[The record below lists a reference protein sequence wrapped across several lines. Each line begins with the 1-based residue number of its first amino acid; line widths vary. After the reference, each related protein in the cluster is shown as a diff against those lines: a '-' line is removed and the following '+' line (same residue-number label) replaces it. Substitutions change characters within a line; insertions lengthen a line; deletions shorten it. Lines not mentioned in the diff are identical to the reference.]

1 MKKNKCDN
9 FGQHIS
15 GKNEING
22 DVINGNVINQY
33 YYIDNC
39 GNSEHNDKIEINDY
53 DLAELEQICKE
64 SILNFSL
71 TPWNR
76 SFGLSFKSALNSYCI
91 DPFVTINTNRSD
103 DSVLFSNLNK
113 EDLKKCIIL
122 GDAGSGKTFILKKLF
137 VDTIKTGKKALYICA
152 DDWNNESHL
161 SNYIKNILSSKTK
174 PEKDFLLIID
184 GIDEIFATN
193 HAELQNLITITS
205 QIKCDICLGC
215 RTDFYNNAKC
225 LENIPHKRIFLQ
237 EWKEEQASKYV
248 KKYTEKV
255 GKTDIF
261 IKYEYLLKSQSI
273 NTFYSNPLRLSML
286 LYIIENDTV
295 IENDTAQNIIKNNEY
310 ELYEAFFKLWL
321 KNETTNSNAPCL
333 APDEIYSQWE
343 QIARLMYMGVRS
355 IRILNIR
362 ALISIFKV
370 YPDNENYF
378 CVFDFWHRSFMEF
391 LLAKDAIDS
400 MLTSSMS
407 VIESLKNNNRSD
419 VDFFIKKAFLTK
431 SRYENNKIIKNLIA
445 AYNEVEQILH
455 EKQEIFYVQ
464 NQIVY
469 YLTRMNYKSKEIVE
483 FIKDIYT
490 DQLHPIMQQ
499 GVAYGAANIGLM
511 DIALDFALK
520 MKDPH
525 SIQNSVNRAWTLIFY
540 GDQPDEDPLNY
551 EDIHSA
557 SWKRSKDSRLRRL
570 SGDENKHK
578 AFRMF
583 DLCILH
589 GFYES
594 RNWKDLTASDL
605 EIIENT
611 LTNIPEYTSE
621 VRFFLET
628 KKTELV
634 SLCKEKIIV

>member
-1 MKKNKCDN
+1 MKNTCDN
-9 FGQHIS
+9 YGQYIS
-15 GKNEING
+15 GKNKIDGNVING
-22 DVINGNVINQY
+22 DVINQY
-33 YYIDNC
+33 FYISNC
-39 GNSEHNDKIEINDY
+39 SESKYNDEIEIYDY

-76 SFGLSFKSALNSYCI
+76 SFGLSFKSALNSYYI
-91 DPFVTINTNRSD
+91 DPFVTINTKRSD
-103 DSVLFSNLNK
+103 DFVLFSNLSK
-113 EDLKKCIIL
+113 DDIKKCIIL
-122 GDAGSGKTFILKKLF
+122 GDAGSGKSFLLKKLF
-137 VDTIKTGKKALYICA
+137 VDTIKAGRKALYICA
-152 DDWNNESHL
+152 DDWSNESHL

-193 HAELQNLITITS
+193 HEKLQNLITATS
-205 QIKCDICLGC
+205 QIKCDVWLGC

-225 LENIPHKRIFLQ
+225 LEHIPHKRIFVQ
-237 EWKEEQASKYV
+237 EWKEEQAFEYV
-248 KKYTEKV
+248 KKYAQKA
-255 GKTDIF
+255 GKINIF
-261 IKYEYLLKSQSI
+261 AKYKYLFESQSI

-286 LYIIENDTV
+286 LYIIENDT
-295 IENDTAQNIIKNNEY
+295 DQNIIINNEY
-310 ELYEAFFKLWL
+310 ELYESFFKLWL
-321 KNETTNSNAPCL
+321 KNETQSSNDPCP
-333 APDEIYSQWE
+333 ASDEIYSQWK
-343 QIARLMYMGVRS
+343 QIARWMYTGVRS

-370 YPDNENYF
+370 YPDSENYF
-378 CVFDFWHRSFMEF
+378 CIFDFWHRSFMEF
-391 LLAKDAIDS
+391 LLAKDAIDA
-400 MLTSSMS
+400 MLTSSVS
-407 VIESLKNNNRSD
+407 VIESLKSNNRSD
-419 VDFFIKKAFLTK
+419 VDFYIKKAFLTK
-431 SRYENNKIIKNLIA
+431 SRYEKNKIIKNLIA

-455 EKQEIFYVQ
+455 EKQEIFFVQ

-469 YLTRMNYKSKEIVE
+469 YLTRMNYKSKETVN
-483 FIKDIYT
+483 FIKEIYN

-520 MKDPH
+520 MKDPN
-525 SIQNSVNRAWTLIFY
+525 SIQNRVNRAWTLIFY

-557 SWKRSKDSRLRRL
+557 SWKRSKDARLRRL

-594 RNWKDLTASDL
+594 RDWKDLTVSDL

-611 LTNIPEYTSE
+611 STNIPEYTSD
-621 VRFFLET
+621 VIHFLET